1 MPWEKLQGNAMGK
14 KSEYTNEERTVM
26 VVAENMQEISYVLNY
41 LNDSKLYLYVSPST
55 FIKTKIP
62 TARYLNYHMH
72 NYFNNVYILKERMTG
87 FLQKIK
93 KSSKDIE
100 IRKSVASFNG
110 RVEKFFEKYGTIRHE
125 HTHRIR
131 YIDRDISRLESFEGA
146 YSSDFWNDKKIIKKV
161 HVSMAYSE
169 VKKAWLEFMKTS
181 NESISRL
188 VSEYFDFIIKMILG
202 ENGSI
207 RIILRKLSYE

>member
-1 MPWEKLQGNAMGK
+1 MPWEKLQENAVGK
-14 KSEYTNEERTVM
+14 KSEYTNEEKTVM
-26 VVAENMQEISYVLNY
+26 VVAENMQEISYILNY
-41 LNDSKLYLYVSPST
+41 LNDSKLFLYLNPSP

-87 FLQKIK
+87 FLQRIK
-93 KSSKDIE
+93 RSSKDIE
-100 IRKSVASFNG
+100 IRKSTNSLS
-110 RVEKFFEKYGTIRHE
+110 RHVEKFFEKYETIRHA

-131 YIDRDISRLESFEGA
+131 YIDTDISILESFEGV

-169 VKKAWLEFMKTS
+169 VKKVWLEFMKES
-181 NESISRL
+181 NVAISRL
-188 VSEYFDFIIKMILG
+188 VSEYLDFIIKAIL
-202 ENGSI
+202 EKNGSI
-207 RIILRKLSYE
+207 RIILRKFSYE